1 MAKRVAGRRRARR
14 KVRSSR
20 RPPSP
25 SAAAVRATEAALA
38 AFAHD
43 LRTPLTGILSLS
55 ELLATSEL
63 GERERLWVATLKSTA
78 EHLSALTT
86 LAVDAV
92 KAKGSGLVP
101 RCEPFDPL
109 RFAEVIA
116 ASLATRAEPKGLVSR
131 VSFADDLP
139 REVTGDPVRLRAAL
153 ENIIDNAI
161 KFTEQGT
168 VALHVAAEPMARDR
182 ARLVFTITDS
192 GIGMTPAEIK
202 RLFRPFAQASED
214 IARRYGG
221 AGLGLS
227 LVRQL
232 AAAMGGKL
240 EMTSKPGRGSTLRL
254 SVVVSEAAASDRK
267 AGVGG
272 AAGATTA
279 AYGLHLLCVE
289 DNPYGRVVMNAI
301 LGEFGHN
308 TDFVGSG
315 EAAVE
320 AVARG
325 GYDLVLMD
333 IALPGI
339 DGIEATRRIRA
350 MPAPAGDMAIIGISG
365 HAGDEAAAR
374 AAGMNAYLVKP
385 VSPKMLSELLASV
398 KA

>member
-1 MAKRVAGRRRARR
+1 
-14 KVRSSR
+14 
-20 RPPSP
+20 
-25 SAAAVRATEAALA
+25 
-38 AFAHD
+38 
-43 LRTPLTGILSLS
+43 
-55 ELLATSEL
+55 
-63 GERERLWVATLKSTA
+63 VATLKSTA

-101 RCEPFDPL
+101 RREPFDPL

-254 SVVVSEAAASDRK
+254 SVVVSEAASSDRK

-272 AAGATTA
+272 AAAVTTA